1 MGEKVDFYTTSRKLA
16 KRVGREFEKD
26 IDEFLTESQE
36 YYFNHLSKDKLFS
49 YLDRVDKEHAWTLE
63 NTSYQVLITEDIET
77 ETLEDLILR
86 RRFSD
91 GLVLDNNHNSKTYTQ
106 NGISLKLV
114 G

>member
-1 MGEKVDFYTTSRKLA
+1 MEEKVDFYTTSRKLA
-16 KRVGREFEKD
+16 KRVGWEFEKD

-49 YLDRVDKEHAWTLE
+49 YLDRVDNSLE
-63 NTSYQVLITEDIET
+63 NTSYQVLITEDMET

-91 GLVLDNNHNSKTYTQ
+91 GLVFDNNHNSKTYTQ

-114 G
+114 D

>member
-1 MGEKVDFYTTSRKLA
+1 MEEKVDFYTTSRKLA

-49 YLDRVDKEHAWTLE
+49 YLDRVNNSLE

-106 NGISLKLV
+106 NGLSLKLV

>member
-1 MGEKVDFYTTSRKLA
+1 MGEKVDFYTKSSELA
-16 KRVGREFEKD
+16 KRVGLEFEKD
-26 IDEFLTESQE
+26 IDEFLIESKE

-49 YLDRVDKEHAWTLE
+49 YLDRVDNSLE
-63 NTSYQVLITEDIET
+63 NTSYQVLITEDMGT

-91 GLVLDNNHNSKTYTQ
+91 GLVFDNNHKSKTYTQ

>member
-1 MGEKVDFYTTSRKLA
+1 MGEKVDFYTTSGKLA
-16 KRVGREFEKD
+16 KKVGLEFEKD

-49 YLDRVDKEHAWTLE
+49 YLDRVDNSLE

>member
-1 MGEKVDFYTTSRKLA
+1 MGEKVDFYTKSSELA
-16 KRVGREFEKD
+16 KRIGLEFEKD
-26 IDEFLTESQE
+26 IEDEFLTESQE

-49 YLDRVDKEHAWTLE
+49 YLDRVDNSLE
-63 NTSYQVLITEDIET
+63 NTSYQVLITEDMET

-91 GLVLDNNHNSKTYTQ
+91 GLVFDNNHNSKTYTQ
-106 NGISLKLV
+106 NGLSLKLI

>member
-1 MGEKVDFYTTSRKLA
+1 MEEKVDFYTTSRKLA

-49 YLDRVDKEHAWTLE
+49 YLDRVNNSLE

-91 GLVLDNNHNSKTYTQ
+91 GLVFDNNHNSKTYTQ

-114 G
+114 D